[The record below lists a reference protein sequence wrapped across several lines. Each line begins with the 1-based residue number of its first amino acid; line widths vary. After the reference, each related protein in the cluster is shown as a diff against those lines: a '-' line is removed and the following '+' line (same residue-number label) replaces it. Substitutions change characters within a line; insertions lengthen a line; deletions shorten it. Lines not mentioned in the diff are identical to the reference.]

1 MRSQISSCLDRRVL
15 LKALTAG
22 AGLLGASR
30 LSLISAAAAGP
41 TPLVNHA
48 ETVFVP
54 GQFFWDLGRAPE
66 GRVVIIVSIPRQL
79 VFVYRNGAL
88 IGLSTCSTGMPG
100 HSTPAGMFTVINKFK
115 VHRSA
120 KYGDDMPNTLRLTRR
135 GIALHGG
142 DIPGYPTS
150 HGCVHLPLPFADD
163 LFELTATGTPVVIGG
178 DPAHRLV
185 SGAGVAPAAGA
196 GSVVAVREAAR
207 AIAPSGPDADTSI
220 LISAADKRLY
230 VVQDGTILAAGP
242 VAIKDPGAPL
252 GSNLFVWRGGNLAG
266 TPSIFTG
273 GGFQPVPAGAT
284 AANAAVL
291 ERINSNARAADTI
304 ETLIHSGTILLITDE
319 PLNPTPN
326 RPSSGPRRRRRAS
339 RTRRHTHARTGRHR
353 RHSG

>member
-185 SGAGVAPAAGA
+185 SGAGVAPAA
-196 GSVVAVREAAR
+196 SSPCAR
-207 AIAPSGPDADTSI
+207 RLAPSRRP
-220 LISAADKRLY
+220 
-230 VVQDGTILAAGP
+230 
-242 VAIKDPGAPL
+242 APTL
-252 GSNLFVWRGGNLAG
+252 TPRSSSRRRTNGSMWCR
-266 TPSIFTG
+266 
-273 GGFQPVPAGAT
+273 T
-284 AANAAVL
+284 A
-291 ERINSNARAADTI
+291 
-304 ETLIHSGTILLITDE
+304 
-319 PLNPTPN
+319 
-326 RPSSGPRRRRRAS
+326 PSSPQDRSPS
-339 RTRRHTHARTGRHR
+339 RTRGRRLAAISLSGAAAILRARRRSLPAAAFSPSLPAPRQRTRRCWSASTATPGRRTPSR
-353 RHSG
+353 R